1 MNKLK
6 KVFNKVQEFSSDIYV
21 ADYTNQTNSEK
32 GVYIQDAPFADIE
45 SFHLHNEHKILLI
58 AVNLEE
64 NNSIFSRGDENCEC
78 LIRVK
83 NCNKGW
89 VLLCELKYCKEKN
102 IVENTDK
109 AYNQLRNTW
118 EVLVNKKI
126 ITKKIKSYFNISIP
140 DYSNKAPFTS
150 FSFSQN
156 DKLEWMDDNKIK
168 LLGYNDVLVIN
179 EGILNVPTKEI

>member
-1 MNKLK
+1 M
-6 KVFNKVQEFSSDIYV
+6 
-21 ADYTNQTNSEK
+21 
-32 GVYIQDAPFADIE
+32 
-45 SFHLHNEHKILLI
+45 
-58 AVNLEE
+58 
-64 NNSIFSRGDENCEC
+64 
-78 LIRVK
+78 
-83 NCNKGW
+83 
-89 VLLCELKYCKEKN
+89 
-102 IVENTDK
+102 
-109 AYNQLRNTW
+109 RNTW

-156 DKLEWMDDNKIK
+156 DKLEWMHDNKIK